1 VIGNKIIRLES
12 VESTNNYIKK
22 NSSSLE
28 EGTIVISRT
37 QTSGRGRSNHT
48 WMSEKGNLY
57 FSFLLN
63 GYISR
68 SKVFELLIK
77 VSNAV
82 VELLNDYRIE
92 SEIKYP
98 NDILVGDKKISGIL
112 IESYGSK
119 EIDYVVVGVGINV
132 NQLNFKEI
140 NDVAIS
146 MKSIIGIKFDI
157 EDILS
162 SFIKHYNKLE
172 SIPFNKLFDTYL
184 KYSLIIGKRTKLNN
198 KIYLIKGIS
207 DNGKL
212 MIENNNIIEYI
223 NLNEISIKD
232 LF

>member
-1 VIGNKIIRLES
+1 MIGNKIIRLES